1 VKEGSYARERAVKP
15 FGRNVVIKVVIS
27 DGPRVGCR
35 RGRGEIGSLRRPP
48 SAKGRQGKHS
58 GGIKRES
65 YIFMDVPEAPIQ
77 SNFIFGLTPRK

>member
-48 SAKGRQGKHS
+48 SAKGRQGKRS
-58 GGIKRES
+58 GGLREKV
-65 YIFMDVPEAPIQ
+65 IFSWA
-77 SNFIFGLTPRK
+77 SLRLLTLREEVFLNLC